1 MNIIKHLIWT
11 FCLCYGLT
19 ASYASAERTL
29 ILPNDPWPPFML
41 GNEGGEATSGIGVD
55 LMRAVFS
62 RVEGVNISIPLVP
75 WKRALNSVR
84 NGTADAIPLLYKTTE
99 RENYMVFSDPLFP
112 SQDLV
117 WYSKSH
123 FPNGLEWQTADD
135 FVPYQMGV
143 VSGYSYSEEIDKAIA
158 DKKFAVTKVKNAEQ
172 LFTMLAGGRIDVA
185 IANRVVGTS
194 LIKKDVNNR
203 NIIPMKKPIA
213 EDDYY
218 IAFSKK
224 TSAQELLPQVN
235 KAIAELKA
243 EGEIERIVYGD

>member
-1 MNIIKHLIWT
+1 MNVVRHCLLTVFTVCSLFSNNAFGDKT
-11 FCLCYGLT
+11 FVF
-19 ASYASAERTL
+19 
-29 ILPNDPWPPFML
+29 PNDPWPPFML
-41 GNEGGEATSGIGVD
+41 GEEGEEAVEGIGVE
-55 LMRAVFS
+55 LMRAIFS
-62 RVEGVNISIPLVP
+62 RVDGASITIPLVP

-84 NGTADAIPLLYKTTE
+84 SGSADGIPLLYKTTE
-99 RENYMVFSDPLFP
+99 REEYMIFSDSLFP

-117 WYSKSH
+117 WYSKNH

-135 FVPYQMGV
+135 FSPYRMGI

-158 DKKFAVTKVKNAEQ
+158 DKKFAVTKVKNTHQ
-172 LFTMLAGGRIDVA
+172 LFTLLAGGRVDVA

-194 LIKKDVNNR
+194 LIKKNVDNR
-203 NIIPMKKPIA
+203 HIISMKKPIA

-224 TSAQELLPQVN
+224 TSAKEFLPLVN

-243 EGEIERIVYGD
+243 EGKIETIVYGN